1 MDFKE
6 EKKSR
11 HEGDVC
17 EKLAEKT
24 QEIFAKEYDYS
35 VFEIRDLI
43 EHAHEIH
50 ELVAYLSGNQ
60 YYSDALAKKV
70 FELKIDADL
79 LVLKLERASLRDLFY
94 VNAVEKSV
102 LRGEKPKV
110 AKQDVARLAGDLEA
124 LAKEVDG
131 IYERAQAVVGEIK
144 KEFKE
149 RGH

>member
-1 MDFKE
+1 MECKE
-6 EKKSR
+6 EKKFK

-35 VFEIRDLI
+35 VFEIRELL
-43 EHAHEIH
+43 EHGHEVH
-50 ELVAYLSGNQ
+50 ELVSCLSGNQ

-79 LVLKLERASLRDLFY
+79 LVISLERAALRDSHF

-102 LRGEKPKV
+102 LRAEKPKL
-110 AKQDVARLAGDLEA
+110 AKQDVEKLAGDVEL
-124 LAKEVDG
+124 LAKEIDAM
-131 IYERAQAVVGEIK
+131 YARAQSIVIEIK